1 VSAMTAKTAMTAAM
15 IEIRGPHDGKF
26 IAQFTAADGRSLEIH
41 VPVEQASVLRDIQE
55 GMPYASPCTTWSRSR
70 PKRSERHRTMIRDP
84 DVTAERASRASLRNA
99 VFPTR

>member
-55 GMPYASPCTTWSRSR
+55 GMPYGIAVHDLVAI
-70 PKRSERHRTMIRDP
+70 E
-84 DVTAERASRASLRNA
+84 AEAE
-99 VFPTR
+99 